1 MYTDANSLMNHKR
14 MELIIGWEGM
24 ENMIKQWPVLLNIL
38 MGLQEKHPD
47 IYELSTIIESM

>member
-1 MYTDANSLMNHKR
+1 MNHKR

-47 IYELSTIIESM
+47 IYELAIIIESM

>member
-1 MYTDANSLMNHKR
+1 MYTDANSLINQKR

-24 ENMIKQWPVLLNIL
+24 EKMIKQWPVLLNIL

-47 IYELSTIIESM
+47 IYELAIIIESM